1 MLTITIPYWMISI
14 GIAMWMISTAL
25 KIVIWRLGRKAR

>member
-1 MLTITIPYWMISI
+1 MLTITIPYWMIGM

-25 KIVIWRLGRKAR
+25 KIVIWRLELKAK